1 MLSKKENRDEQVILR
16 DLYRD
21 KEFLR
26 YGMLIS
32 FCPKMIFPKKKQ
44 IFFKFPTGRSS
55 CVLKKTRRSNAF
67 LRRASSSLQKGWKW
81 SNFSR
86 YIQTF
91 SQIFIE
97 FFIVSNLQVWF
108 LEKPKADVCWG
119 RGEGDTEDVD
129 DGGHT
134 NQNEEGP
141 GQDCLFHYQAE
152 HMKFFICTLKSHTHT
167 TQVFN
172 HNDYLPVLKLE
183 SRVSINNFWAR

>member
-1 MLSKKENRDEQVILR
+1 MLPRDALFQ
-16 DLYRD
+16 
-21 KEFLR
+21 
-26 YGMLIS
+26 
-32 FCPKMIFPKKKQ
+32 KKKQ
-44 IFFKFPTGRSS
+44 SFSS
-55 CVLKKTRRSNAF
+55 FQQVALPASRRKQGDPMHSWGG
-67 LRRASSSLQKGWKW
+67 LHLPYREVEW
-81 SNFSR
+81 SNSSR
-86 YIQTF
+86 YIQKF
-91 SQIFIE
+91 LQIFIE

-119 RGEGDTEDVD
+119 RGESNPEDVD

-141 GQDCLFHYQAE
+141 WQDCPFHYQAE

-183 SRVSINNFWAR
+183 SRVSTR

>member
-1 MLSKKENRDEQVILR
+1 MIFSKKGNNLFQVSIRSL
-16 DLYRD
+16 
-21 KEFLR
+21 FLR
-26 YGMLIS
+26 LEENKEIQCILEEGFIFLTERL
-32 FCPKMIFPKKKQ
+32 KMIKLESIYSDVF
-44 IFFKFPTGRSS
+44 
-55 CVLKKTRRSNAF
+55 A
-67 LRRASSSLQKGWKW
+67 
-81 SNFSR
+81 NF
-86 YIQTF
+86 YWI
-91 SQIFIE
+91 
-97 FFIVSNLQVWF
+97 FIVSNLQVWF

-119 RGEGDTEDVD
+119 RGESNPEDVD

-152 HMKFFICTLKSHTHT
+152 HMKFFIYTLKSHTHT